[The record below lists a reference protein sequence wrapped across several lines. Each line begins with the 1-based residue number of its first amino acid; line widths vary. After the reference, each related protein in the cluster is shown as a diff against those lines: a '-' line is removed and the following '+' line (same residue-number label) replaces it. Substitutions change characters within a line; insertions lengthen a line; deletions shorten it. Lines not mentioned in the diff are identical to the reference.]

1 MASGNG
7 IITDAHGELAWMRRA
22 MAASGDVAYE
32 WDLKQGL
39 IRWDGPALGL
49 FCVSDLTKVA
59 TGESFHSRIHPEDL
73 PRRFR
78 ALTRHFR
85 NRDPFDCEYRVRAED
100 GGHRWIHDRGEA
112 EFSEGGE
119 LIRLIGIMR
128 LIAVRNRRRTR
139 HEEPTG
145 YDELT
150 GHFNRSRLREELDRF
165 MAGAVRYKIPGAFIV
180 IGIDRLAAINES
192 EGYETGDAIVI
203 EVGQRIDRCVRG
215 SDVVGHLGGDRFG
228 VILGNCPEDDIAA
241 VAGKLMETVSQNP
254 IHTPGGSRDI
264 TVSAGGLSFP
274 GFARTARDALT
285 KAEIALREAKRKAP
299 NRFFLSRLTEAQ
311 RQDRRRNLALADR
324 VRKALEEDRLV
335 FAYQPVIDARNGQVS
350 HYECLM
356 RLLQGDGSVVLASA
370 FMPIVEEVGLIHLI
384 DRRAL
389 ELAVADLIRFPQVT
403 LALNISGL
411 TTTDRAWLRALIA
424 HLKGRPEL
432 ARRLVVEITETAVL
446 EDATESAQFV
456 ATLQDLGCSVALDDF
471 GTGHISFHHLR
482 VLNVDVQKIDG
493 SFVYDIAHNPQN
505 RLFIRSLVGL
515 AEGLGL
521 TTVAEGVEKE
531 EDAQVLVEDGIHYLQ
546 GFLYGI
552 PSIEQPW
559 DNGGEKE
566 APRPFL
572 RRRNS
577 GVPPSGDA
585 EVEDILEAGNLRA

>member
-1 MASGNG
+1 MVPENE
-7 IITDAHGELAWMRRA
+7 ITTDAHGALAWMRRA

-32 WDLKQGL
+32 WDIKQGL
-39 IRWDGPALGL
+39 IRWDGPVLGL
-49 FCVSDLTKVA
+49 FCVSDLAKVA

-85 NRDPFDCEYRVRAED
+85 NRDPFDCEYRVRDED
-100 GGHRWIHDRGEA
+100 GEHRWIHDRGEA
-112 EFSEGGE
+112 EFSKNGE
-119 LIRLIGIMR
+119 MIRLIGTMR
-128 LIAVRNRRRTR
+128 LIAVRKRHRPH
-139 HEEPTG
+139 HEEQTG

-165 MAGAVRYKIPGAFIV
+165 MAGAVRYKIPGALLV
-180 IGIDRLAAINES
+180 IGIDRLAAINEA
-192 EGYETGDAIVI
+192 EGYETGDAILI

-228 VILGNCPEDDIAA
+228 VILGNCPEDDISA
-241 VAGKLMETVSQNP
+241 VADKVMGMVSQNP
-254 IHTPGGSRDI
+254 IHTPGGPRDI

-299 NRFFLSRLTEAQ
+299 NRFFLSRLTEIQ
-311 RQDRRRNLALADR
+311 RHDRRRNLALADR

-335 FAYQPVIDARNGQVS
+335 FAYQPVIDARNGRVS

-356 RLLQGDGSVVLASA
+356 RLLQSDGTVVSAGA
-370 FMPIVEEVGLIHLI
+370 FMPIVEEVGIIHLI

-389 ELAVADLIRFPQVT
+389 ELAIADLIRFPQVT
-403 LALNISGL
+403 LALNVSGL

-424 HLKGRPEL
+424 HLKGQPEL

-446 EDATESAQFV
+446 EDVAESAQFV
-456 ATLQDLGCSVALDDF
+456 STLQDLGCSVALDDF

-493 SFVYDIAHNPQN
+493 SFVHGIAHNPQN

-531 EDAQVLVEDGIHYLQ
+531 EDAKVLIEDGIHYLQ
-546 GFLYGI
+546 GFLYGR
-552 PSIEQPW
+552 PSIERPW
-559 DNGGEKE
+559 RNGREKG
-566 APRPFL
+566 ARRTLL
-572 RRRNS
+572 RRRKS
-577 GVPPSGDA
+577 GPPPTDDKIKELARLQASA
-585 EVEDILEAGNLRA
+585 K